1 MKSRLPPVLF
11 ALPLIAQACIIYAG
25 KGDSGDADE
34 DSTGTGDDGSTAG
47 TTDPEDTS
55 DPEDS
60 GGSDGSDSGDGS
72 SVLDA
77 DGDGYEVGEDC
88 DDDDPAVNPDATEI
102 CGDGIDN
109 NCDGL
114 ATGCRLDGEQV
125 VSDVSDTI
133 FQGASASDY
142 FGDSVSGGGDV
153 NGDGSPDLL
162 INRRGS
168 STSNRAAIHLF
179 HSPTS
184 GLVNAGAANATLHA
198 EVESDGLG
206 MGMAAIGDMDGD
218 GYGDFAVGAPFAP
231 QNATG
236 EEAPWAVYVF
246 TGPMTGDAS
255 VTTAEAWFPAPDP
268 TDLTGWRLGS
278 PGDITGDGVVDLL
291 VASPMASVSPGDN
304 AGKVYLVEGRFN
316 REEDLT
322 SAPAI
327 FTGEMANSMVG
338 MGAATSAGDVD
349 GDGQQDILI
358 TSAAVPF
365 GGNPDTGAAYV
376 VTSSAAGRIDLRYA
390 DTRIYGLSAGDR
402 FGASATH
409 AGDVNADGY
418 ADVLVGATESD
429 LGATDAGA
437 AFLFHGGP
445 SWTGPMD
452 AGDAD
457 FILLGARA
465 NGETGITVSA
475 VGDLDGDGHSDF
487 AVSDPL
493 GVDSANLG
501 IVSVTYGPAAGNTD
515 IEDADLVIIS
525 DDASTNMGQAI
536 AYPGDTNSDGLGEL
550 LIGAPNLSP
559 SGSPD
564 AGGAYLVR
572 GSGI

>member
-1 MKSRLPPVLF
+1 MKTRFPLALLAPVVL
-11 ALPLIAQACIIYAG
+11 AQACIIYAG
-25 KGDSGDADE
+25 KGD
-34 DSTGTGDDGSTAG
+34 TGVDDVGDDGDGDPG
-47 TTDPEDTS
+47 TTDTDTN
-55 DPEDS
+55 DPD
-60 GGSDGSDSGDGS
+60 DTADPVDSGDTGGGSGS
-72 SVLDA
+72 SVLDV
-77 DGDGYEVGEDC
+77 DGDGYEAGEDC
-88 DDDDPAVNPDATEI
+88 DDNDPAVNPAATEV

-109 NCDGL
+109 DCDGL
-114 ATGCRLDGEQV
+114 ATGCRLEGELV
-125 VSDVSDTI
+125 ASDIAETI
-133 FQGASASDY
+133 FQGASGGDY
-142 FGDSVSGGGDV
+142 FGDNVSGGGDV

-162 INRRGS
+162 VSRRGS
-168 STSNRAAIHLF
+168 PSGNRAAIHLF

-198 EVESDGLG
+198 AVASDGLG
-206 MGMAAIGDMDGD
+206 TGLASIGDMDGD

-231 QNATG
+231 QNASDG
-236 EEAPWAVYVF
+236 EDPWAVYVF

-255 VTTAEAWFPAPDP
+255 VSTAEAWFPAPE
-268 TDLTGWRLGS
+268 TADLTGWRLGS
-278 PGDITGDGVVDLL
+278 PGDINGDGVVDLL
-291 VASPMASVSPGDN
+291 VASPQASVSPGDR

-322 SAPAI
+322 SAPVI

-338 MGAATSAGDVD
+338 MGAATTAGDVD
-349 GDGQQDILI
+349 GDGREDILI
-358 TSAAVPF
+358 SSSAVPYN
-365 GGNPDTGAAYV
+365 GNPDTGAAYV

-390 DTRIYGLSAGDR
+390 DTRIYGLSAGDK

-418 ADVLVGATESD
+418 ADVLVGATDSD

-445 SWTGPMD
+445 TWTGPMD

-457 FILLGARA
+457 FIMLGAQA
-465 NGETGITVSA
+465 NGETGTSVAA
-475 VGDLDGDGHSDF
+475 VGDLDGDGNADF
-487 AVSDPL
+487 AVAEPL

-501 IVSVTYGPAAGNTD
+501 IVSVAYGPVAGNTD

-525 DDASTNMGQAI
+525 DDPNTSMGTAI
-536 AYPGDTNSDGLGEL
+536 AHPGDTNGDGLGEL

-564 AGGAYLVR
+564 AGGAYLIR
-572 GSGI
+572 GSGF